1 MKKHFKTLLPLLL
14 AGMVSSVHAATDA
27 DVDASFHPYKAGMPS
42 FSGLSAGTVIS
53 KANVEQFKDAFD
65 PGLFSM
71 VKDGWVDIKVG
82 KSTDFP
88 QPKSYIEAT
97 RKNLNKTKLGAKNG
111 ELEGFLAGRPFPEEP
126 KASDPRAGEKLAWN
140 YKYSVN
146 YGDSGSIYPFYWRY
160 RNAAT
165 SQVERTIKFEFHFL
179 NFMHRTEQSPIPE
192 ITPNPS
198 NIFRAIYA
206 KIHEPQDLKNT
217 QLLIQR
223 FEDDTKLDDAY
234 LYLGFQRRVRR
245 LATGQTTD
253 AFLGSDMM
261 IEDFEGYNGR
271 ISDMN
276 WAYKGTKN
284 ILVPYY
290 NHNEQALTDEYKES
304 DGYKFV
310 DFHGKGNCMPNVT
323 YQLRKAYILE
333 ATPVNPNHPMS
344 KKVMYLDAQTM
355 NPGRTMIYDRKGQMW
370 KSFTIGKSHPDY
382 HLPENKG
389 SDIALDDLFA
399 QVDMQAMHCTTGQFK
414 VHIDPKLNPPGL
426 FQVQQMR
433 GGD

>member
-1 MKKHFKTLLPLLL
+1 MKKHIKTLLPMLI
-14 AGMVSSVHAATDA
+14 AGFVGGAYAATEA
-27 DVDASFHPYKAGMPS
+27 DVEGSFNPYKAGMPS
-42 FSGLSAGTVIS
+42 IPGLSAGIVIN

-65 PGLFSM
+65 PGLFTM
-71 VKDGWVDIKVG
+71 VKDGWVEIKVG

-97 RKNLNKTKLGAKNG
+97 RKNLNKAKLGAKNG

-126 KASDPRAGEKLAWN
+126 KTSDPRAGEKLAWN

-165 SQVERTIKFEFHFL
+165 SQIERTIKFEFHFL
-179 NFMHRTEQSPIPE
+179 NFMHRTEQAPIPE
-192 ITPNPS
+192 VTPNPS

-206 KIHEPQDLKNT
+206 KIYEPQDLKNT

-276 WAYKGTKN
+276 WSYKGTKN

-290 NHNEQALTDEYKES
+290 NHNEQALTDEYKEA

-355 NPGRTMIYDRKGQMW
+355 NPGRAMIYDRKGQMW
-370 KSFTIGKSHPDY
+370 KSFTIGKSHPDH

-433 GGD
+433 GGE

>member
-1 MKKHFKTLLPLLL
+1 MKRTLIALTL
-14 AGMVSSVHAATDA
+14 AALAAPSVAATDA
-27 DVDASFHPYKAGMPS
+27 DVDRSFHPYKDGFPS
-42 FSGLSAGTVIS
+42 LPGLTPGVVVG
-53 KANVEQFKDAFD
+53 KGNVEQFKDAFD
-65 PGLFSM
+65 PGLYTM
-71 VKDGWVDIKVG
+71 VKDGWVEIKVG
-82 KSTDFP
+82 PTTNFP

-97 RKNLNKTKLGAKNG
+97 RKNLNKAKLGAKNG
-111 ELEGFLAGRPFPEEP
+111 EIEGFVAGRPFPEEP
-126 KASDPRAGEKLAWN
+126 DVKDPRAGEKLAWN
-140 YKYSVN
+140 FKYGVN

-165 SQVERTIKFEFHFL
+165 GQIERTIKFQFHFL
-179 NFMHRTEQSPIPE
+179 NFMHRTEQAPVPE
-192 ITPNPS
+192 ITPNPAK
-198 NIFRAIYA
+198 IFRGTYA
-206 KIHEPQDLKNT
+206 KVHEPQDLRNT
-217 QLLIQR
+217 QLLIHR

-276 WAYKGTKN
+276 WAYKGVRN
-284 ILVPYY
+284 ILVPYF
-290 NHNEQALTDEYKES
+290 NHNEQPLTDEYKEA

-323 YQLRKAYILE
+323 YQLRKAYVLE
-333 ATPVNPNHPMS
+333 ATPVNPNHPVS

-355 NPGRTMIYDRKGQMW
+355 NPGRTVIYDRKGQMW
-370 KSFTIGKSHPDY
+370 KSFTIGKSHPDH
-382 HLPENKG
+382 HLPQNKG
-389 SDIALDDLFA
+389 SDVAIDALFA

-414 VHIDPKLNPPGL
+414 VLIDPKVNPPSL
-426 FQVQQMR
+426 FQVQHLR